1 MAETPTKHQQQDQ
14 APRRSRMNQKRHLLR
29 LAIEVPLILLAF
41 LFLARAAQK
50 RTLVISGHPGEI
62 AVTDTDG
69 HSYVEIEALARLTN
83 GSLGF
88 NGNQIILTLPA
99 ASPPPSGSVTP
110 VSQSSVSGFSKDF
123 IRASIEEMAVI
134 REWRG
139 MLRNAVQQGLPVT
152 GDWAD
157 NYRARAEQS
166 LRWVSLAVST
176 QDDRNAFQ
184 LLTNEFKNMKKLS
197 DRCVEA
203 SKARIYVSPNLFNND
218 PLDKKILDCAHSLA
232 SMAASGQFIDD
243 GTCQ

>member
-14 APRRSRMNQKRHLLR
+14 GPRRSRMQQKRRVLR
-29 LAIEVPLILLAF
+29 LALEVPLILLAF
-41 LFLARAAQK
+41 FLARAAQK

-62 AVTDTDG
+62 AVTDMDG

-166 LRWVSLAVST
+166 LRLVSLAVST

-197 DRCVEA
+197 DRFVEA

-218 PLDKKILDCAHSLA
+218 PLDKRILDCAHSLA

>member
-1 MAETPTKHQQQDQ
+1 MK
-14 APRRSRMNQKRHLLR
+14 QKRHLLR
-29 LAIEVPLILLAF
+29 LALEVPLILLAF

-110 VSQSSVSGFSKDF
+110 VSQSSVSGFF

-166 LRWVSLAVST
+166 LRLVSLAVST

-197 DRCVEA
+197 DRFVEA